1 MRTWTMRR
9 MTAVL
14 LVAGLAAGCSDMGEE
29 TGGGAIRSS
38 AAAVSVNAGGRAE
51 VTITGGE
58 PPYVITEAP
67 DTALASAAFVNPAVS
82 PATLVITAPAVV
94 NIGGT
99 TRVRIGD
106 VHAAEGATDAPL
118 HDEDLTITIIVSPAP
133 ALTAV
138 PVSVAVGSG
147 QGANVVISGGTP
159 PYVIADQPDG
169 TLATAAFLD
178 AGVTPATLVIT
189 GVSNAS
195 ASGSTSVKVKDSRPS
210 PEAEVRIPITK
221 NP

>member
-1 MRTWTMRR
+1 MTTLTMR
-9 MTAVL
+9 MILAVL
-14 LVAGLAAGCSDMGEE
+14 TVAGVVAGCSDMGEDP
-29 TGGGAIRSS
+29 GGGELRAS
-38 AAAVSVNAGGRAE
+38 AVTVSVNAGGRAE
-51 VTITGGE
+51 VTISGGE
-58 PPYVITEAP
+58 PPYVITDAP

-82 PATLVITAPAVV
+82 PATLVITAPATV

-118 HDEDLTITIIVSPAP
+118 HEEDLTIMITVSPAP

-138 PVSVAVGSG
+138 PVSVAVGSA
-147 QGANVVISGGTP
+147 QAANVVISGGTP
-159 PYVIADQPDG
+159 PYVIVEPPAD
-169 TLATAAFLD
+169 TLATAAFVD
-178 AGVTPATLVIT
+178 GGVTPATLVIT

-195 ASGSTSVKVKDSRPS
+195 VSGSTSVKVKDSRPS
-210 PEAEVRIPITK
+210 PQAEVRIPITK